1 MDKDSIKQTL
11 AERADELGFDSLRVA
26 RPDKVGEF
34 ESEFFLEWLR
44 LGKCDQMEYL
54 KRNVEKRLNPLA
66 LFEEVK
72 SVIVLSA
79 GFFRPSDERR
89 VALFAQGA
97 DYHRVLKAK
106 LLKLDEIL
114 KSFGGKQKL
123 CVDTSPIMEKY
134 YAVKSG
140 IGWRGKNSLVITQ
153 KNGPWQFLS
162 LILTSL
168 ELEPDAPAAERCGTC
183 SKCIEAC
190 PSGALCKPYSVDA
203 RLCISNLTIERK
215 TPLSDSEREIAKG
228 KIFGCDE
235 CLRACPFGKGAPL
248 AKMPEFRG
256 KLEIP
261 DGLPEGEIKNF
272 IDSKRAQNSGRRP
285 K

>member
-1 MDKDSIKQTL
+1 MDKDSIKQIL
-11 AERADELGFDSLRVA
+11 AKRAEELGFDSLRVA

-34 ESEFFLEWLR
+34 ESGFFLEWLR

-54 KRNVEKRLNPLA
+54 KRNVEKRLNPLE
-66 LFEEVK
+66 LFGETK
-72 SVIVLSA
+72 SIIVLSA
-79 GFFRPSDERR
+79 GFFRPSKERR

-97 DYHRVLKAK
+97 DYHRVLKSK
-106 LLKLDEIL
+106 LRSLDEIL
-114 KSFGGKQKL
+114 KTFGGRQKL

-140 IGWRGKNSLVITQ
+140 IGWRGKNSLVITE
-153 KNGPWQFLS
+153 KNGPWQFLA

-168 ELEPDAPAAERCGTC
+168 EIEPDAPAAERCGTC

-190 PSGALCKPYSVDA
+190 TSGALCKPYSVDA

-235 CLRACPFGKGAPL
+235 CLRACPFGKRAPL
-248 AKMPEFRG
+248 AKMPEFRDT
-256 KLEIP
+256 LDIP
-261 DGLPEGEIKNF
+261 EGLPDGEIKNL
-272 IDSKRAQNSGRRP
+272 IDSKRAQNLDRRP

>member
-140 IGWRGKNSLVITQ
+140 MGWRGKNSLVITE
-153 KNGPWQFLS
+153 KNGPWQFLA

-183 SKCIEAC
+183 SKCIDAC

-215 TPLSDSEREIAKG
+215 TPLSDSEREIAKD

-235 CLRACPFGKGAPL
+235 CLRACPFGKRAPL
-248 AKMPEFRG
+248 AKMPEFRDT
-256 KLEIP
+256 LDIP
-261 DGLPEGEIKNF
+261 EGLPDGEIKNL
-272 IDSKRAQNSGRRP
+272 IDSKRAQNLDRRP